1 LTIEN
6 ENGELRQLAAIKRAY
21 RKALTSLEEELKTKF
36 ERELA
41 DGKKKAKE
49 EYLESVVDVIF
60 AEPAAAQVEVPAP
73 VVSQV
78 EVKTEVASKPAAP
91 LPVIDCPGCGARVDA
106 TANFCA
112 QCAFPLKETEKNVVA
127 ASSRK
132 LGSRVRR

>member
-41 DGKKKAKE
+41 DRKKKAKE

-60 AEPAAAQVEVPAP
+60 AEPAAAEASTVTGVP
-73 VVSQV
+73 QV
-78 EVKTEVASKPAAP
+78 EVKTEVTSKPAPP
-91 LPVIDCPGCGARVDA
+91 LPVIDCPGCGARVA
-106 TANFCA
+106 ASAAFCS
-112 QCAFPLKETEKNVVA
+112 QCGFFLKEDEKSVAA

-132 LGSRVRR
+132 LRTRVRR

>member
-1 LTIEN
+1 MEN
-6 ENGELRQLAAIKRAY
+6 ENGELKQLAAIKRAY
-21 RKALTSLEEELKTKF
+21 RKALTSLEEELKAKY

-60 AEPAAAQVEVPAP
+60 AEPAAAEVEPPTAVP
-73 VVSQV
+73 QV
-78 EVKTEVASKPAAP
+78 EVKTEVTSKPPPP
-91 LPVIDCPGCGARVDA
+91 LPVIDCPGCGARVA
-106 TANFCA
+106 ASAAFCS
-112 QCAFPLKETEKNVVA
+112 QCGFFLKEDERSVAA